1 MNYCDDNCE
10 GDDDIFVL
18 KNRNSLKMMGIPIYS
33 GEKNRNCPY
42 TIALAIV
49 QQIAGV
55 NEPLVFMV
63 FIGSFCAY
71 YRSMR
76 RRVAIQSLRKYK

>member
-1 MNYCDDNCE
+1 
-10 GDDDIFVL
+10 
-18 KNRNSLKMMGIPIYS
+18 MGIPIYS
-33 GEKNRNCPY
+33 KEKNRNCPY
-42 TIALAIV
+42 TIAIAIV

-71 YRSMR
+71 YR
-76 RRVAIQSLRKYK
+76 RRVAIQSLRTYK